1 MRFFDFIKEV
11 LSSLKNKDRLK
22 KTFKTDIIV
31 SNEMENA
38 QELWHKL
45 IKGVPPWSGKDDI
58 ESINFAAFLCSD
70 TAKKICLDVDIS
82 VTGSERADY
91 LKSVI
96 DSVKKVLRDKVQDG
110 CAYGGI
116 MFKPNGNT
124 STDSCVDYIT
134 DFYVTATNSNGDILG
149 CIFADKFI
157 ENDTYYTRLEYH
169 RFENGKYF
177 ISNKAFRSK
186 LNDDLGSEIDLASV
200 EKWAHLQPETP
211 PIENVDKPLFAYFKM
226 PYNNT
231 IDEGSPLGVSV
242 FHNAIKELKDLD
254 IAWSRK
260 SGEIE
265 DSKHITFL
273 PQTAIQFS
281 KQRKI
286 KLPRFVKGTDIGT
299 AVDDTVH
306 EHVATLLTE
315 QRITDINSIL
325 SMISTKCGFSQGQF
339 VLDRKTGAVTATQI
353 ESDDRETIETIKEMR
368 DSLESCINQL
378 LYALSKY
385 ADLFDLAPLGKYE
398 AVYNFGDLTY
408 NYEED
413 RARHWQYVTSG
424 KYPLWRYFV
433 KFEGM
438 SEEEAK
444 QVTAEAQNENTSK
457 GLFE

>member
-1 MRFFDFIKEV
+1 MGFLNFIKGV
-11 LSSLKNKDRLK
+11 LHSLKNKDRLK
-22 KTFKTDIIV
+22 RIFNTEIV
-31 SNEMENA
+31 TGNEMEQA
-38 QELWHKL
+38 RELWQKI
-45 IKGVPPWSGKDDI
+45 IKGVPQWHGKDDV
-58 ESINFAAFLCSD
+58 ESINFADFLCSD
-70 TAKKICLDVDIS
+70 IAKKICLDIDIS
-82 VTGSERADY
+82 VTGSARADY
-91 LKSVI
+91 LQSVI
-96 DSVKKVLRDKVQDG
+96 NSLKTVIRDKVQDG
-110 CAYGGI
+110 CSYGGI
-116 MFKPNGNT
+116 MFKPNGSENT
-124 STDSCVDYIT
+124 NDCIDYIT
-134 DFYVTATNSNGDILG
+134 DFYVTKTNSNGDILG
-149 CIFADKFI
+149 CIFTDRFT
-157 ENDTYYTRLEYH
+157 ENNTYYTRLEYH
-169 RFENGKYF
+169 RFENGKYL

-186 LNDDLGSEIDLASV
+186 VNDELGGEIDLSSV
-200 EKWAHLQPETP
+200 PKWENIQSETP

-231 IDEGSPLGVSV
+231 IDESSPLGVSV

-273 PQTAIQFS
+273 PQTAIQFAN
-281 KQRKI
+281 QRKL
-286 KLPRFVKGTDIGT
+286 KLPRFVKGTDIGSVNNT
-299 AVDDTVH
+299 EIH

-315 QRITDINSIL
+315 QRIADINSIL

-378 LYALSKY
+378 LYALDKY
-385 ADLFDLAPLGKYE
+385 ADLYDLAPLGEYQ

-438 SEEEAK
+438 SEKDAKEIAEEAR
-444 QVTAEAQNENTSK
+444 NENTSK